1 MKLKNTKKLSL
12 VLFSVGALLVYSCKE
27 DPKTNDKTTK
37 TETTSPA
44 ETKTKTATP
53 IKTVDGVA
61 LNPAHGQPGH
71 RCDISVGAP
80 LNGSSTPVKT
90 NTQTSDVILNN
101 GTNNTTTLPKGTLNP
116 AHGQPG
122 HDCAVK
128 VGDPL

>member
-1 MKLKNTKKLSL
+1 MNLKNTKKISL
-12 VLFSVGALLVYSCKE
+12 VLFSIGTLLVYSCRE
-27 DPKTNDKTTK
+27 NPKTNDETTK
-37 TETTSPA
+37 TETTTPV
-44 ETKTKTATP
+44 EKTITP
-53 IKTVDGVA
+53 DKSTPNVA

-80 LNGSSTPVKT
+80 LDSNPAPEK
-90 NTQTSDVILNN
+90 NNDEMSDVVIDNN
-101 GTNNTTTLPKGTLNP
+101 TTLPKGTLNP